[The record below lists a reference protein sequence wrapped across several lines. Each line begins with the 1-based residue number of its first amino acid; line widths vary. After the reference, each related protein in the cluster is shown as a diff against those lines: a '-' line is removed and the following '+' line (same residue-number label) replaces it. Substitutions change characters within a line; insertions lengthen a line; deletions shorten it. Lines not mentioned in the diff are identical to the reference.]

1 MNIPNHFKGL
11 NMNPA
16 PCQLAACYD
25 KKYLRLRDL
34 AERQGNPALMALA
47 REAKAKAQEI
57 RKHLERNQYATN

>member
-1 MNIPNHFKGL
+1 MSPL
-11 NMNPA
+11 

-47 REAKAKAQEI
+47 REAQAKAREM
-57 RKHLERNQYATN
+57 RKHMEGNQFSPE